1 MSQINNDTDFRKA
14 LMGLNTEDQRAVA
27 AKFVEH
33 VLTLS
38 NDERLKR
45 VVKTAGD
52 THASEDELSSA
63 LKSAR
68 AATFDSHARCGSEG
82 SWAEQAGYFVARAA
96 VAAVTPKAQSGVE
109 GVALQAAM
117 SSRMARTSMFI
128 NDEAGELSSQTENEW
143 QFQALSEYLNAHDKM
158 RSRL

>member
-1 MSQINNDTDFRKA
+1 MSKINNDTEFRQA
-14 LMGLNTEDQRAVA
+14 LKGLNTQDQRIVA

-33 VLTLS
+33 VLSLCK
-38 NDERLKR
+38 DERLKR

-52 THASEDELSSA
+52 TDASEDELSSA

-68 AATFDSHARCGSEG
+68 AATFDSHTRCGSEG

-96 VAAVTPKAQSGVE
+96 VAAVTPEAQSWVE
-109 GVALQAAM
+109 GVALHAAM

-128 NDEAGELSSQTENEW
+128 DDEARELSAQSENEW
-143 QFQALSEYLNAHDKM
+143 QYQALTEYLNAH
-158 RSRL
+158 S

>member
-1 MSQINNDTDFRKA
+1 MMNPINNDSDFRQA
-14 LMGLNTEDQRAVA
+14 LMDLNAGDQRAIA

-33 VLTLS
+33 VLGLS

-52 THASEDELSSA
+52 TSASEDELSSA

-68 AATFDSHARCGSEG
+68 AATFDSHTRCGSEG
-82 SWAEQAGYFVARAA
+82 SWSDQAGYFVARAA
-96 VAAVTPKAQSGVE
+96 VAAVTPSLQSRAE
-109 GVALQAAM
+109 GLALQAAM

-128 NDEAGELSSQTENEW
+128 DDEAGELTTQAENEW
-143 QFQALSEYLNAHDKM
+143 QYQLLSDYLNLKAQRK
-158 RSRL
+158 